1 MRTTFAI
8 AAIAG
13 SAIAAPSFR
22 RNGHSHARGEVKNV
36 HLIVETVVTTVYVTE
51 AYEAAV
57 STSYAAYPAEPV
69 YSVQPI
75 YSPPAAVTT
84 VVYEAPV
91 EPSSKYEEPA
101 KPSPAPEAP
110 KPTPVYEEP
119 KYTPA
124 PEAPKYTPAPEA
136 PKPEPTP
143 APAESGYMAIV
154 SEYRQKLGL
163 PALEYSQKLQDN
175 AANAAST
182 CLKSDGSLEHKM
194 NPGTYAQTAGPTKD
208 GSVDS
213 FHSVFVG
220 GWLCE
225 RANLPAI
232 SAECAALSGYWMH
245 SGTGHVDIIMNT
257 GYTQVGCGWANGA
270 WVCDF
275 A

>member
-51 AYEAAV
+51 AYEAAQ
-57 STSYAAYPAEPV
+57 STAYAAYPAEPV
-69 YSVQPI
+69 YSAQPI

-110 KPTPVYEEP
+110 KPTPIYEE
-119 KYTPA
+119 
-124 PEAPKYTPAPEA
+124 PKYTPAPEA

-143 APAESGYMAIV
+143 TPQPAPAPAPPAESGYMAIV

-163 PALEYSQKLQDN
+163 PALQCSKELEAN

-182 CLKSDGSLEHKM
+182 ALKSDGTLEHKM
-194 NPGTYAQTAGPTKD
+194 NPGTYGQTAAPTKD
-208 GSVDS
+208 GSVEGFKS
-213 FHSVFVG
+213 AFVA

-225 RANLPAI
+225 RPDLPAI
-232 SAECAALSGYWMH
+232 SAECAANTYWMH

-257 GYTQVGCGWANGA
+257 GYTQIGCGWANGA
-270 WVCDF
+270 WCCDF